1 MSTLQSVLDVVSAK
15 FNAALELDPTLID
28 VIPLGSLLVI
38 WLCDVYV
45 GVCGC
50 VLGVLLFFPF
60 FFFLVCCLVFSLEI
74 EGSVCLWVYVC
85 VGYVSL

>member
-45 GVCGC
+45 GGC
-50 VLGVLLFFPF
+50 VAVFWRCGF
-60 FFFLVCCLVFSLEI
+60 FFSFFFS
-74 EGSVCLWVYVC
+74 WC
-85 VGYVSL
+85 VV